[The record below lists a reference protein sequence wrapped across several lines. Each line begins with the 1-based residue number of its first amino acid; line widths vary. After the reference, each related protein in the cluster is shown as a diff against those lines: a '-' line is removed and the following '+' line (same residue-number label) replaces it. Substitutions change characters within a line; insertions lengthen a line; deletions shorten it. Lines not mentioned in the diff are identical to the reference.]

1 MSTIPLAKERV
12 LALVE
17 AALRPTLVNVSIE
30 WGAPASESELER
42 EMVWLGDVTFEQEW
56 GSLGRRMR
64 TEEYAI
70 SLVAQV
76 FEPGD
81 DEKSAETRAW
91 AMFALIEI
99 ALRSDPTLG
108 NLLAPT
114 AEIGAGTQTTF
125 PVSDPEGWAARI
137 TVAIRCQARL
147 QI

>member
-12 LALVE
+12 LILIE
-17 AALRPTLVNVSIE
+17 TALRPTLANVSIE

-42 EMVWLGDVTFEQEW
+42 EMVWFGDVKFDQQW
-56 GSLGRRMR
+56 GALGRRLR
-64 TEEYAI
+64 TEDYSI

-91 AMFALIEI
+91 AMFALIET
-99 ALRSDPTLG
+99 ALRSDPSLG
-108 NLLAPT
+108 NLLVPS
-114 AEIGAGTQTTF
+114 AEIGEGTQTTF

-137 TVAIRCQARL
+137 TVAVRCRARL